1 MSNDPGDE
9 DRTVYQ
15 PKGGNGDGDN
25 DKGKKPDDTPEEES
39 PEPERSGRHEPTE
52 IRPSPA
58 PSPARAPAHEP
69 TEILPSAP
77 PPAAPP
83 PPPPP
88 PAPSPAPAPKPR
100 GDQQF
105 SEGDVLN
112 GIYRIE
118 RFLARGGMGEVYE
131 ARNVH
136 QQSERVAIKVMLAH
150 MAQDELVA
158 AMFAKESEMLTRLHH
173 EAIVP
178 YRMAARDDQG
188 RPYLVTEFIDGP
200 SLEKLILDGQR
211 FSTPELLT
219 LLGEVCIGLRAAHKA
234 GVVHRDLA
242 PDNVLLEEGDI
253 DRPKIIDFGIVK
265 DTKAGETIIGT
276 GFAGKLNFVA
286 PEQLGEPEYEI
297 GPWTDIYSLALVILG
312 LANGKEIDMGHTP
325 GAAIRKRHEPIDLS
339 PVEPELRS
347 LLSDMLATHPDH
359 RLRSTDE
366 VMQRVEQIQRG
377 EPEADP
383 WPAGADKTV
392 VVPAAEMNALYRPVP
407 EPDKA
412 PEPDPE
418 PLPVFDD
425 PEPELVDDEAED
437 WDEADY
443 EIEPPN
449 QTVGNVILLV
459 ILAAAIIA
467 LGLFAA
473 VTFGGFSLN

>member
-1 MSNDPGDE
+1 MGESAGGPRATPGLL
-9 DRTVYQ
+9 
-15 PKGGNGDGDN
+15 
-25 DKGKKPDDTPEEES
+25 
-39 PEPERSGRHEPTE
+39 EPGT
-52 IRPSPA
+52 
-58 PSPARAPAHEP
+58 
-69 TEILPSAP
+69 IL
-77 PPAAPP
+77 
-83 PPPPP
+83 
-88 PAPSPAPAPKPR
+88 
-100 GDQQF
+100 
-105 SEGDVLN
+105 N
-112 GIYRIE
+112 NNYRIE
-118 RFLARGGMGEVYE
+118 RAIGEGGMGKVFLASNTFIEE
-131 ARNVH
+131 D
-136 QQSERVAIKVMLAH
+136 RVAIKVIRSEQVH
-150 MAQDELVA
+150 DELVREMFGKEVR
-158 AMFAKESEMLTRLHH
+158 AMVRITNPRIVSYRTFAHDPQLDISF
-173 EAIVP
+173 V
-178 YRMAARDDQG
+178 
-188 RPYLVTEFIDGP
+188 VTEFIDGP